1 MTTNNQTS
9 EVTSTTAEQ
18 SSEDITA
25 SVVYS
30 SEDTSTITVQSSE
43 LISKYTHEVSSS
55 IPLLNFSTP
64 FDKAAMSSFGI
75 NVLCDLFLIGKGKFC
90 FFKIWILCFSN
101 SKHMTIIKQ

>member
-9 EVTSTTAEQ
+9 GVTSTTAEQ

-30 SEDTSTITVQSSE
+30 SEDTSITVQSSE

-75 NVLCDLFLIGKGKFC
+75 NVLCDLFLIGKGKI
-90 FFKIWILCFSN
+90 FF
-101 SKHMTIIKQ
+101 SKYGFYVLVIANT

>member
-30 SEDTSTITVQSSE
+30 SEDKCTSTITVQSSE

-75 NVLCDLFLIGKGKFC
+75 NVLCDLFLIGKGN
-90 FFKIWILCFSN
+90 FFFQS
-101 SKHMTIIKQ
+101 MDFMF